1 MRENERGPLAVACG
15 GFEWTK
21 AMADPVRFVDLD
33 KTHADALFAA
43 TFGMERTCNEAVKAW
58 CDQPIRMDPETGV
71 IWQRRAGPC
80 ACIAPVQARAETH
93 RRFGTKEDAVTA
105 LRRAV
110 VDALWCAGGR
120 ERAALVATR
129 RALHEDKHEMIA
141 AVDLSLEGAVL
152 DTSSQW
158 EESFIVARVSTK
170 EELENAVERAQNCLE
185 SPLGALLLL
194 LSALES
200 RGVERAMMDRDDAS
214 HPLVTPPFGHASQ
227 EVVHLLLCGKA
238 VSNVFNGT
246 ITLGESPGEG
256 AGQALVLQGVPSHP
270 EVGLIT
276 MLEFLRYC
284 EVGSFLKR
292 PKYPVWVVGSESHY
306 TVLYC
311 EDEKLQDLDRGQAM
325 RRWARERFDALD
337 QSGGGGFIPA
347 ESLEGLLEEIGVA
360 LPAESL
366 QALKASAV
374 VLWTE
379 LLNALAAVD
388 PQYASKNNTAVS
400 FELVHVNNILKKDAS
415 GSLAPRICHIRVAVP
430 PPWEECM
437 DGEAKAAALLEGS
450 QKEGPLVDC
459 IRTRWHR
466 ALCSW
471 TGEDPSIV

>member
-1 MRENERGPLAVACG
+1 MGESTR
-15 GFEWTK
+15 F
-21 AMADPVRFVDLD
+21 FVDLD
-33 KTHADALFAA
+33 RKHADALFAA
-43 TFGMERTCNEAVKAW
+43 TFGTEETCTEAVRAW
-58 CDQPIRMDPETGV
+58 CDQPMRMDPQTGA
-71 IWQRRAGPC
+71 IHQRRAGPC

-93 RRFGTKEDAVTA
+93 RRFKSQVDANKA
-105 LRRAV
+105 LCNAV
-110 VDALWCAGGR
+110 VDALWDAGGR

-129 RALHEDKHEMIA
+129 RALHEHEDELIA

-152 DTSSQW
+152 DTPSQW
-158 EESFIVARVSTK
+158 EESFVVARVETK
-170 EELENAVERAQNCLE
+170 EELETAVKQAQKCLE

-200 RGVERAMMDRDDAS
+200 RGVERAMVDRDDAT

-238 VSNVFNGT
+238 VSNVFDGT
-246 ITLGESPGEG
+246 ITLGET
-256 AGQALVLQGVPSHP
+256 AGDEVGQTLVLQGVPSQP

-276 MLEFLRYC
+276 MLEHLRYC
-284 EVGSFLKR
+284 DVGSFLKR

-311 EDEKLQDLDRGQAM
+311 ENENMQDLDKGEDM
-325 RRWARERFDALD
+325 RKRAKERFDALD
-337 QSGGGGFIPA
+337 ESGGGGFIPA
-347 ESLEGLLEEIGVA
+347 EALQGFLEQIGAA
-360 LPAESL
+360 LSMETTQS
-366 QALKASAV
+366 LKASAV

-379 LLNALAAVD
+379 LLGALAAVD
-388 PQYASKNNTAVS
+388 ARYALGNSPAVS

-415 GSLAPRICHIRVAVP
+415 GSLAPRISRIKVAVP

-437 DGEAKAAALLEGS
+437 DGEAKAAALLDGPE
-450 QKEGPLVDC
+450 KEGPLVDC

-471 TGEDPSIV
+471 TGDDPSIV